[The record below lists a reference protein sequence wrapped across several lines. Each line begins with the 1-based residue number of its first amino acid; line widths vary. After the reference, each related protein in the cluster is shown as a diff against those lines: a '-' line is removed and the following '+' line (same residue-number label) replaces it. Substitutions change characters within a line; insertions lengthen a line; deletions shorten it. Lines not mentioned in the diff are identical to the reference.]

1 MALVVAALEI
11 VALPGAPKVAYAVP
25 PSCPEGANQC
35 VVVTPPGCTAS
46 CPSVTVGPTAAVAD
60 GAYIYTQLSNFPA
73 GDWAS
78 IEFCPASQS
87 TSADPICANAPNG
100 IAGITFVSAVS
111 KVLPDGSDLLSYQV
125 TSDPPGQGN
134 EAIPGLDVDGNQ
146 TAAPFYCDNSPANGC
161 DLEITDLGQGSGGI
175 RPVTFPPFTTAN
187 TMVVPL
193 VFAAASAGCPSTDP
207 IVDTEGSFSIEQFL
221 PSAVEATCADP
232 STGVIGLNIAIDS
245 ESVVSDFASGVAH
258 LVFTDDPNDPA
269 EQAALKGS
277 QYVLIPVAASA
288 SVVSF
293 LSASVLNSEST
304 PSPESTYELTPNMVA
319 GMLTAA
325 YTSSYGSDLLV
336 PPLTCKQVGC
346 GKNTGLASSFN
357 LLNAVPSGSTGP
369 SSLLSGFSSVATGAS
384 DETTSWLC
392 SMPNVAVPVKN
403 TKGKTIPVVDQNV
416 AATTLTTPGVNVN
429 PWPFPSCTSYPVI
442 PTLGKDEGDYGP
454 AQTPAGQA
462 KNIRTQWGGNLGEGP
477 VPGLTGPN
485 SAAGFGA
492 MDWGDAAYF
501 GLNAASLLNAS
512 GDFVAP
518 SQSSI
523 DAALNDATQLP
534 NGTLAYDYTTTDPNA
549 YPTPMVTYAL
559 LSTAPQPHD
568 QVVAETDLL
577 TNLVNFS
584 HSPSGAVP
592 LPAGY
597 IPLPDNMYAQATNE
611 IQTAL
616 TSIPAPP
623 PTPLQTT
630 TGSTS
635 VGSTGAT
642 SGPSAPPLETSAPT
656 LSPGTLASTGLGSSV
671 HVQQF
676 GARGTSKSGSG
687 VGPVVKSKPPNPGFV
702 PHIISLLA
710 GRDRWILPLLLGAMI
725 LCLPSGSLVL
735 VVTTLR
741 RRWAR
746 RKSAVTEPAT

>member
-1 MALVVAALEI
+1 MR
-11 VALPGAPKVAYAVP
+11 
-25 PSCPEGANQC
+25 
-35 VVVTPPGCTAS
+35 
-46 CPSVTVGPTAAVAD
+46 PT
-60 GAYIYTQLSNFPA
+60 GFL
-73 GDWAS
+73 
-78 IEFCPASQS
+78 
-87 TSADPICANAPNG
+87 
-100 IAGITFVSAVS
+100 GITFVSAVS
-111 KVLPDGSDLLSYQV
+111 KVLPDGSDLLSYQI
-125 TSDPPGQGN
+125 TSDPPGQGT
-134 EAIPGLDVDGNQ
+134 AGIPGQDVDNLQQ
-146 TAAPFYCDNSPANGC
+146 TAPFFCDNSPANGC
-161 DLEITDLGQGSGGI
+161 VLEITDLGQSLGGG

-193 VFAAASAGCPSTDP
+193 EFAAASAGCPPTDD

-221 PSAVEATCADP
+221 PAAVEATCADP
-232 STGVIGLNIAIDS
+232 STGVIGLNIATDS
-245 ESVVSDFASGVAH
+245 QSVVSDFASGVAN

-269 EQAALKGS
+269 EQASLKGS
-277 QYVLIPVAASA
+277 HYVLIPVAASA

-293 LSASVLNSEST
+293 LSASVLNSESVA
-304 PSPESTYELTPNMVA
+304 SPESTYQLTPNMVA

-357 LLNAVPSGSTGP
+357 LLNAVPSGSSGP
-369 SSLLSGFSSVATGAS
+369 ASLLSGFSSVATGSS

-392 SMPNVAVPVKN
+392 SMPNVAVPVQD
-403 TKGKTIPVVDQNV
+403 TKGKTIPVVDPNV
-416 AATTLTTPGVNVN
+416 AATTLTTPGVNVS
-429 PWPFPSCTSYPVI
+429 PWPFPACTSYPVI

-462 KNIRTQWGGNLGEGP
+462 KNIRTQWGGESGEGP
-477 VPGLTGPN
+477 VPGLNGPN
-485 SAAGFGA
+485 DAAGFGA
-492 MDWGDAAYF
+492 MDWGDAAFF
-501 GLNAASLLNAS
+501 GLNSASLLNAS
-512 GDFVAP
+512 GHFVAP

-523 DAALNDATQLP
+523 DAALSDATELP
-534 NGTLAYDYTTTDPNA
+534 NGTLAYDYATTDPNA

-559 LSTAPQPHD
+559 LSTAPQQHD

-584 HSPSGAVP
+584 HSATGAVP

-597 IPLPDNMYAQATNE
+597 VPLPDNLYSQATKE

-616 TSIPAPP
+616 TTIPAPP
-623 PTPLQTT
+623 PVPTIPSASTP
-630 TGSTS
+630 
-635 VGSTGAT
+635 GAT
-642 SGPSAPPLETSAPT
+642 APT
-656 LSPGTLASTGLGSSV
+656 SRPTSPSFQTPGPAFSPGTLASTGLSTNV
-671 HVQQF
+671 HIQQF
-676 GARGTSKSGSG
+676 GTRGTSKGSSGE
-687 VGPVVKSKPPNPGFV
+687 GPVVKTKPPNPGFV

-746 RKSAVTEPAT
+746 RKSTVTEPAT